1 MSNPGVLT
9 LTSKQISHRRHFR
22 VEDNLGESIH
32 FHYNDIRIDLTI
44 KELLQISRE
53 CDRAIYDLIPEKSF
67 RIEDYEGDFLNRYSH
82 CLIDLIGI
90 EKGEISYSQLY
101 EQRRGLFGL
110 PVVRRESKRT
120 GYPERKETE
129 SVILFNDSPVIMGGC
144 LAAGVTETVPFI
156 RMKFKNNRY
165 SVGMHPW
172 IQFLFCWDKK
182 RIWNL
187 MRNIY
192 KGVKSNGD

>member
-67 RIEDYEGDFLNRYSH
+67 RIEDYEGIF
-82 CLIDLIGI
+82 
-90 EKGEISYSQLY
+90 
-101 EQRRGLFGL
+101 
-110 PVVRRESKRT
+110 
-120 GYPERKETE
+120 
-129 SVILFNDSPVIMGGC
+129 
-144 LAAGVTETVPFI
+144 
-156 RMKFKNNRY
+156 
-165 SVGMHPW
+165 
-172 IQFLFCWDKK
+172 
-182 RIWNL
+182 
-187 MRNIY
+187 
-192 KGVKSNGD
+192 